1 MLAQWIR
8 VFYSNNGVLTDYS
21 LAAQDTDAIPFPI
34 VAAEDYL
41 YIAQYFPF
49 NNFYLDLDVVNDQA
63 SVMTVQYWYGKEW
76 VNAVDLID
84 ATKVNGVSLAKSG
97 VVQFSP
103 SRRYKWT
110 EIVDTS
116 LEQNSSLTSLE
127 IYNNYWLR
135 VKFSADLNALTAIE
149 SISYKFANDEM
160 LVAIDSEINNYLLA
174 WGGITKTN
182 WNEQL
187 LLASQYLIYDLK
199 SKGLIIHPGNILR
212 FDDVSMACAHR
223 CLMIIY
229 AQLGESFK
237 DKYNYSLGMFNELMS
252 IKRFNFDVDL
262 DARLDK
268 TEIANSVGK
277 LIR

>member
-49 NNFYLDLDVVNDQA
+49 NNFYLELNTVNSLA

-103 SRRYKWT
+103 SRRYKWQ
-110 EIVDTS
+110 EIVDTKEEQGS
-116 LEQNSSLTSLE
+116 LLTSLE

-135 VKFSADLNALTAIE
+135 VKFSSDLSLTTALE
-149 SISYKFANDEM
+149 SVGYKFTNDDM
-160 LVAIDSEINNYLLA
+160 LSAIDSEINNYLLA
-174 WGGITKTN
+174 WGGVGKLD
-182 WNEQL
+182 WNEQIV
-187 LLASQYLIYDLK
+187 LASQYLIYDLK

-212 FDDVSMACAHR
+212 FDDVSLACAHR
-223 CLMIIY
+223 ALMIIY
-229 AQLGESFK
+229 AQLGESFLG
-237 DKYNYSLGMFNELMS
+237 KYNYSLGMYNELMS

-262 DARLDK
+262 DGRLDK
-268 TEIANSVGK
+268 QEISNSVGK

>member
-49 NNFYLDLDVVNDQA
+49 NNFYLELNTVNSLA

-84 ATKVNGVSLAKSG
+84 ATKVNGVSLAKGG

-103 SRRYKWT
+103 SRRYKWQ
-110 EIVDTS
+110 EIVDTKEEQGS
-116 LEQNSSLTSLE
+116 LLTSLE

-135 VKFSADLNALTAIE
+135 VKFSSDLSLTTALE
-149 SISYKFANDEM
+149 SVGYKFTNDDM
-160 LVAIDSEINNYLLA
+160 LSAIDSEINNYLLA
-174 WGGITKTN
+174 WGGVGKLD
-182 WNEQL
+182 WNEQIV
-187 LLASQYLIYDLK
+187 LASQYLIYDLK

-212 FDDVSMACAHR
+212 FDDVSLACAHR
-223 CLMIIY
+223 ALMIIY
-229 AQLGESFK
+229 AQLGESFLG
-237 DKYNYSLGMFNELMS
+237 KYNYSLGMYNELMS

-262 DARLDK
+262 DGRLDK
-268 TEIANSVGK
+268 QEISNSVGK